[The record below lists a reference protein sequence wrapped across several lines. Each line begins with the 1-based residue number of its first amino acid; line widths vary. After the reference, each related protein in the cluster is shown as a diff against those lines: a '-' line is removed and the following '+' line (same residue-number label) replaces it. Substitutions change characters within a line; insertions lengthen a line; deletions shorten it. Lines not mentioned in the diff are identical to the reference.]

1 MLGHLIQLYNDFG
14 AFRKQYTDARAARL
28 DNLDALISSLQSA
41 TVALNQHQALLAGLK
56 NVAGGYQCKIIDTPG
71 AGSFKFPGG
80 TTAGWLSSCGG
91 DSGGGSSYGGGAA
104 AIVRLPI
111 INTGA
116 VISFNIGAGGSS
128 PYNINLS
135 GTQSQ
140 AGTAGGATTVAGFT
154 VPGGGAGTFYYN
166 NGSTYTVHGAG
177 GVWAGTNNWHY
188 ISSSA
193 SNNGA
198 MRGAGLQLFSL
209 LRMGG
214 FFANGTNGN
223 SHTAITP
230 ASGFPILA
238 TQGLG
243 ISALQGLGANGNAG
257 RGGMTNM
264 TTETPAGNGL
274 VMFEWWGNAE

>member
-1 MLGHLIQLYNDFG
+1 
-14 AFRKQYTDARAARL
+14 DARAARL

-56 NVAGGYQCKIIDTPG
+56 NVAGGYQCKIINTPG
-71 AGSFKFPGG
+71 AGSFKFPDG

-91 DSGGGSSYGGGAA
+91 GGGGGGGGGNMSSYGGGAA

-116 VISFNIGAGGSS
+116 LISFNIGAGGSS
-128 PYNINLS
+128 PFNINLS

-154 VPGGGAGTFYYN
+154 VPGGGFGTTYYS
-166 NGSTYTVHGAG
+166 NGTPYAANGLG
-177 GVWAGTNNWHY
+177 GVWAGNNNWHY
-188 ISSSA
+188 ISSTA
-193 SNNGA
+193 SNNAA

-223 SHTAITP
+223 HHTSITP

-238 TQGLG
+238 SAGVG
-243 ISALQGLGANGNAG
+243 ISALQGLGADGNAG
-257 RGGMTNM
+257 RGGTSSI